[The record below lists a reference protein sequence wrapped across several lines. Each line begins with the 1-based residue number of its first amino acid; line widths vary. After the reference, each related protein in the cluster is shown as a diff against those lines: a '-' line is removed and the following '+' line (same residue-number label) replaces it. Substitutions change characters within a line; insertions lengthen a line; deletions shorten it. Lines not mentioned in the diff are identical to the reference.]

1 MSIGGSTKTPPHVA
15 QKHRKGGGLAA
26 KGLGA
31 PPTGDGAGASVPVQ
45 NGWGSSILELEG
57 PYGATGGACGEDVP
71 VDMGT
76 CVGFATGEECCAA
89 GRDVVATTVI
99 EGDEG
104 AVLDFG

>member
-15 QKHRKGGGLAA
+15 QKHRKGGAWSPRVW
-26 KGLGA
+26 GA
-31 PPTGDGAGASVPVQ
+31 PATGDGAGASVPVQ